1 MMNCRGGYCFEN
13 NALLAKALASLG
25 FDVYSVAAKNVPED
39 FDYSDPH
46 AVRSAGGCFV
56 WP

>member
-1 MMNCRGGYCFEN
+1 MICRGGYCFEN
-13 NALLAKALASLG
+13 NALLAKALASMG
-25 FDVYSVAAKNVPED
+25 FDVYNVAAKNVPED